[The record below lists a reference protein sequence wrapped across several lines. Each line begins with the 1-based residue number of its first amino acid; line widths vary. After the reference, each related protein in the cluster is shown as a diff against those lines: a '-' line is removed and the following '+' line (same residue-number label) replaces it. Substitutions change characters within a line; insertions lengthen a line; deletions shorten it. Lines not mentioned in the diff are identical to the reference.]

1 MLMFKITAPFFGAA
15 ALTVLLGVST
25 SAKRDETLNKCAII
39 MNGHS
44 WSVWLVR
51 CAEVRFTA
59 WVEALSGS
67 TKPPFFF
74 FFQAFQNAGELLFE
88 VPICGSCAGISGR
101 SSQTCQLGVRNDP
114 VS

>member
-1 MLMFKITAPFFGAA
+1 MMLMFKITAPFFGAA

-59 WVEALSGS
+59 
-67 TKPPFFF
+67 
-74 FFQAFQNAGELLFE
+74 
-88 VPICGSCAGISGR
+88 
-101 SSQTCQLGVRNDP
+101 
-114 VS
+114 